1 MKTARTEAVTAHEE
15 LARKLA
21 QRARRR
27 GAEQAEAWLES
38 TRSSDVKVRDGAVED
53 LTQAA
58 SKGLGLRVIVD
69 RRLGFTYTSELDPS
83 RAEELVDRAI
93 AAARIAAPD
102 RHNGLPLKADLAGR
116 VTREL
121 ELFDPA
127 VAELPGDWLVKAAL
141 EAEKAAKGQDPR
153 VKVLES
159 VGAGSGTS
167 EVFFCNSEGVTGRYR
182 ATSVYVWA
190 APVASDEGGGLQTAY
205 WMDHKRFLADLEGA
219 EAVGRTAAKRA
230 VRMLGARKVK
240 TARVPVVF
248 DPWMA
253 ASFVG
258 GLAGAVNGDLVFK
271 RSSFLAGKL
280 GERIAPK
287 SVTVVDDGLL
297 ARGLGTSPFDG
308 EGVPTR
314 RTPIVEGGVLAAYL
328 YDCQTA
334 RKAKARTT
342 GNAARSYASLPSIGL
357 NNFYLEKGSLTPEE
371 ILEPI
376 KQGLYVTAML
386 GRGVNT
392 VTGDYSRGANGLWI
406 ENGELAYPVQEVT
419 VGGNYLKMLEA
430 IDAVGNDLEFR
441 GSIAAPT
448 IRLAEATVSGA

>member
-1 MKTARTEAVTAHEE
+1 MTDKTSNPHED

-27 GAEQAEAWLES
+27 GADQAEAWLES
-38 TRSSDVKVRDGAVED
+38 SRSSDVKVRDGEVED
-53 LTQAA
+53 LTEAG

-69 RRLGFTYTSELDPS
+69 HRLGFTYTSDLGAD

-102 RHNGLPLKADLAGR
+102 KHNGLPTKADLAGR
-116 VTREL
+116 VTQDL

-127 VAELPGDWLVKAAL
+127 VEALAGEWLVKSAL
-141 EAEKAAKGQDPR
+141 EAEKAAKGFDPR

-167 EVFFCNSEGVTGRYR
+167 DVFFANSEGVTGRYR
-182 ATSVYVWA
+182 STSVYVWA
-190 APVASDEGGGLQTAY
+190 APVASDASGGLQTAY
-205 WMDHKRFLADLEGA
+205 WMDNKRFLADLESA
-219 EAVGRTAAKRA
+219 EAIGRTAAKRA
-230 VRMLGARKVK
+230 VRMLGARKVP
-240 TARVPVVF
+240 TAQVPVVL

-253 ASFVG
+253 ASFIG

-271 RSSFLAGKL
+271 KSSFLAGKL
-280 GERIAPK
+280 GERIAPA

-297 ARGLGTSPFDG
+297 RRGLGTSPFDG

-314 RTPIVEGGVLAAYL
+314 RTAIVEAGVLGAYL

-334 RKAKARTT
+334 RKARAKTT

-357 NNFYLEKGSLTPEE
+357 NNFYLQKGSLTPEQ
-371 ILEPI
+371 ILRPI
-376 KQGLYVTAML
+376 KRGLYVTAML

-406 ENGELAYPVQEVT
+406 ENGELAFPVQEVT
-419 VGGNYLKMLEA
+419 VSGSFLRMLES
-430 IDAVGNDLEFR
+430 IDAVGDDLEFR
-441 GSIAAPT
+441 GSVAAPT
-448 IRLAEATVSGA
+448 LRLAEATVSGS